1 MVEETKK
8 SKAKNETSSS
18 KAEQSSPKKEEE
30 EAVVETPKT
39 EEMKSSHVSQSEK
52 EVKTETSSKKVEEKT
67 TPKEVAV
74 VNAYSMR
81 ISTKHSIAICRA
93 IMRRTPEEAIELLE
107 GVVAK
112 KKAIAMRGWEIPHK
126 KWSIVSDQMG
136 GGARFPVNSSKE
148 FINIV
153 KQLKANC
160 EVNSI
165 DNPVITLAIANQGSR
180 PFKREG
186 RRGKSTH
193 IHIEAKDK
201 NKLVKKKK

>member
-1 MVEETKK
+1 MVEEKI
-8 SKAKNETSSS
+8 AK
-18 KAEQSSPKKEEE
+18 PKKMKE

-39 EEMKSSHVSQSEK
+39 ESNEDKKQETKKEK
-52 EVKTETSSKKVEEKT
+52 G
-67 TPKEVAV
+67 PAKEVAI

-93 IMRRTPEEAIELLE
+93 IMRRTPEAAIELLE

-126 KWSIVSDQMG
+126 KWSIVSDGMG

-165 DNPVITLAIANQGSR
+165 DNPVITLAIANQGSK

-201 NKLVKKKK
+201 NKLRKNKK